1 MIHWEENT
9 TVASL
14 IGNKYY
20 SNKNRQNLL
29 SYEKF
34 CLFLI
39 KKPKIFFTKIAIASW
54 TPRGKSGVN
63 KTLVTDGAA
72 GSVRERGCRSRQ
84 AA

>member
-1 MIHWEENT
+1 MDHFVDERD
-9 TVASL
+9 
-14 IGNKYY
+14 Y
-20 SNKNRQNLL
+20 
-29 SYEKF
+29 
-34 CLFLI
+34 
-39 KKPKIFFTKIAIASW
+39 KPKIAIASW